1 MDLGHG
7 GQGGEGDSSG
17 GQVRKKRAR
26 RKSTG
31 PDSIAETIKWWK
43 EQNQKLQDES
53 GSRKA
58 PAKGSKKGCMA
69 GKGGPEN
76 GNCAYRG
83 VRQRTW
89 GKWVAEIREPNRGRR
104 LWLGSF
110 PTAVEAAH
118 AYDEAAKAM
127 YGAKARVNFSENSPD
142 ANSGCTSALSLLASS
157 VPAVALHGFNEK
169 DEVESVETEVHDV
182 KAQVNNDLGSIHV
195 ECTSVEIKKLKY
207 MKNVSVEMMDLVF
220 LHIRSVAMWSSRN
233 NFVLAV
239 RKRFNLKPCSHLWFS
254 SY

>member
-1 MDLGHG
+1 M
-7 GQGGEGDSSG
+7 
-17 GQVRKKRAR
+17 R

-58 PAKGSKKGCMA
+58 PAKGSKKGCMT

-76 GNCAYRG
+76 VNCVYRG

-127 YGAKARVNFSENSPD
+127 YGPKARVNFSDNSAD

-157 VPAVALHGFNEK
+157 VPVATL
-169 DEVESVETEVHDV
+169 
-182 KAQVNNDLGSIHV
+182 Q
-195 ECTSVEIKKLKY
+195 
-207 MKNVSVEMMDLVF
+207 
-220 LHIRSVAMWSSRN
+220 RSDGD
-233 NFVLAV
+233 
-239 RKRFNLKPCSHLWFS
+239 
-254 SY
+254 